1 MGRPL
6 ISYTLEA
13 FERYMANVQLLVLF
27 FFLALQVPIPVTN
40 INFLQ
45 TLSVI
50 SYILVEFFL
59 FPVCHGSKK
68 LLCLLVRTI

>member
-13 FERYMANVQLLVLF
+13 FERYMANVQLCSS
-27 FFLALQVPIPVTN
+27 FFLALQVPIPVIN

-45 TLSVI
+45 ILSVI
-50 SYILVEFFL
+50 SYILVEFYL
-59 FPVCHGSKK
+59 FSVCHGSKK